1 MQILLSCAKDMTD
14 TAAATDL
21 STTQP
26 IFQREA
32 EQTAVQLTRY
42 SADELAEMLHVNPQ
56 LAALNKLR
64 YAHFLDPK
72 PTLQAAWA
80 YHGIVFKKLD
90 AASMSAHQLQYAN
103 QHLWITS
110 FLYGLLR
117 PLNGIKG
124 YRLEGNVRLP
134 EYDDQ
139 TMFDFWKPRLTDV
152 LIQSILDD
160 DGILLNL
167 ASGEM
172 KNLFDW
178 KRIRKAVRIIE
189 PAFKVRKGDK
199 LRTIVVYAKMCR
211 GAMARHVIVKQTHNP
226 NALKA
231 FEYEGFAYDE
241 QESKGDLWMF
251 TML

>member
-1 MQILLSCAKDMTD
+1 MQILLSCAKDMSD
-14 TAAATDL
+14 SAPDL
-21 STTQP
+21 VLPTTLPQ
-26 IFQREA
+26 FQQEA
-32 EQTAVQLTRY
+32 EQTSVHLMKY
-42 SADELAEMLHVNPQ
+42 SATELTEMLRVNHQ
-56 LAALNKLR
+56 LATLNKLR
-64 YAHFLDPK
+64 NTHFLEPS
-72 PTLQAAWA
+72 PTLPAILA
-80 YHGIVFKKLD
+80 YNGIVFKKLD
-90 AASMSAHQLQYAN
+90 AASMSVHQLQYAD

-134 EYDDQ
+134 EYDNQ

-152 LIQSILDD
+152 LIQSVLDD

>member
-1 MQILLSCAKDMTD
+1 M
-14 TAAATDL
+14 
-21 STTQP
+21 
-26 IFQREA
+26 
-32 EQTAVQLTRY
+32 
-42 SADELAEMLHVNPQ
+42 
-56 LAALNKLR
+56 
-64 YAHFLDPK
+64 
-72 PTLQAAWA
+72 
-80 YHGIVFKKLD
+80 
-90 AASMSAHQLQYAN
+90 
-103 QHLWITS
+103 
-110 FLYGLLR
+110 
-117 PLNGIKG
+117 
-124 YRLEGNVRLP
+124 RLP

-152 LIQSILDD
+152 LIQSVLDD

-211 GAMARHVIVKQTHNP
+211 GAMTRHVIVQQAN
-226 NALKA
+226 NLDALKA

-241 QESKGDLWMF
+241 QESKGDHWVF

>member
-14 TAAATDL
+14 TAAVTHLDV
-21 STTQP
+21 TQP
-26 IFQREA
+26 IFQRQA

-42 SADELAEMLHVNPQ
+42 SAGELAEMLHVNPQ
-56 LAALNKLR
+56 LAVLNKLR
-64 YAHFLDPK
+64 YARFLDPG

-80 YHGIVFKKLD
+80 YHGIAFKKLD
-90 AASMSAHQLQYAN
+90 ASTMTAQQLLYAER
-103 QHLWITS
+103 HLWITS

-152 LIQSILDD
+152 LIQSVLDD

-178 KRIRKAVRIIE
+178 KRVRKAVRIIE

-211 GAMARHVIVKQTHNP
+211 GAMARHVIVQQTHSL

-241 QESKGDLWMF
+241 QESKGDHWVF

>member
-14 TAAATDL
+14 TAAVAHLDV
-21 STTQP
+21 TQP
-26 IFQREA
+26 IFQRQA

-42 SADELAEMLHVNPQ
+42 SAEELAEMLHVNPQ

-64 YAHFLDPK
+64 YARFLEPS
-72 PTLQAAWA
+72 PTFQAAWA
-80 YHGIVFKKLD
+80 YQGIAFKKLD
-90 AASMSAHQLQYAN
+90 AATMTTEQLLYAER
-103 QHLWITS
+103 HLWITS

-117 PLNGIKG
+117 PLNGIKN

-152 LIQSILDD
+152 LIQSVLDD
-160 DGILLNL
+160 DGVLLNV

-178 KRIRKAVRIIE
+178 KRVRKAVRIIE

-199 LRTIVVYAKMCR
+199 LHTIVVYAKMCR
-211 GAMARHVIVKQTHNP
+211 GAMARHVIVQQTHNLD
-226 NALKA
+226 ALKA
-231 FEYEGFAYDE
+231 FEYEGFAYDK
-241 QESKGDLWMF
+241 QESKGDHWVF

>member
-21 STTQP
+21 GATQP

-42 SADELAEMLHVNPQ
+42 STDELAEMLHVNPK

-64 YAHFLDPK
+64 YARFLDPG
-72 PTLQAAWA
+72 PTLQAARA
-80 YHGIVFKKLD
+80 YHGIAFKKLD
-90 AASMSAHQLQYAN
+90 AATMTAEQMLYAER
-103 QHLWITS
+103 HLWITS

-117 PLNGIKG
+117 PLNGIKN

-152 LIQSILDD
+152 LIQSVLDD

-189 PAFKVRKGDK
+189 PAFKVRKDDK

-211 GAMARHVIVKQTHNP
+211 GAMARHVIVQQAN
-226 NALKA
+226 NLDALKA

-241 QESKGDLWMF
+241 QESKGDHWVF

>member
-14 TAAATDL
+14 TVAVTDL
-21 STTQP
+21 GATQP
-26 IFQREA
+26 LFQREA

-64 YAHFLDPK
+64 YAHFLDPS
-72 PTLQAAWA
+72 PTLPAILA
-80 YHGIVFKKLD
+80 YNGIVFKKLD
-90 AASMSAHQLQYAN
+90 AASMSVHQLQYAD

-117 PLNGIKG
+117 PLNGIKS
-124 YRLEGNVRLP
+124 YRLEGNVRLS

-152 LIQSILDD
+152 LIQSVLDD

-199 LRTIVVYAKMCR
+199 LRTIVVYTKMCR
-211 GAMARHVIVKQTHNP
+211 GALARHVIVQQTHNP

-231 FEYEGFAYDE
+231 FEYDGFAYDK
-241 QESKGDLWMF
+241 QESKGDHWVF

>member
-14 TAAATDL
+14 TAAVAHLDV
-21 STTQP
+21 TQP
-26 IFQREA
+26 LFQREA

-64 YAHFLDPK
+64 YAHFLDPS
-72 PTLQAAWA
+72 PTLRAAWA
-80 YHGIVFKKLD
+80 YHGIAFKKLD
-90 AASMSAHQLQYAN
+90 ATTMTAEQLLFAER
-103 QHLWITS
+103 HLWITS

-117 PLNGIKG
+117 PLNGIKN

-134 EYDDQ
+134 EYGDQ

-152 LIQSILDD
+152 LIQSVLDD

-189 PAFKVRKGDK
+189 PAFKVRKGDE

-211 GAMARHVIVKQTHNP
+211 GAMARHVIVQQTHNP

-231 FEYEGFAYDE
+231 FEYEEFAYDE
-241 QESKGDLWMF
+241 QESKGDHWVF

>member
-14 TAAATDL
+14 TAAVAHLDV
-21 STTQP
+21 TQP
-26 IFQREA
+26 LFQREA

-64 YAHFLDPK
+64 YAHFLDPS
-72 PTLQAAWA
+72 PTLRAGWA
-80 YHGIVFKKLD
+80 YHGIAFKKLD
-90 AASMSAHQLQYAN
+90 ATTMTAEQLLYAER
-103 QHLWITS
+103 HLWITS

-117 PLNGIKG
+117 PLNGIKN

-152 LIQSILDD
+152 LIQSVLDD
-160 DGILLNL
+160 DDILLNL

-211 GAMARHVIVKQTHNP
+211 GAMARHVIVQQAHNLD
-226 NALKA
+226 ALKA

-241 QESKGDLWMF
+241 QESKGDHWVF